1 MYVSALTS
9 QGNKIWNRKTT
20 HFVSCPRM
28 VVSVVPIN
36 VHYYIPNIRIC
47 VAVRQ
52 CRKQRYNYMGR
63 KKISNRNT
71 DKRSHEKGDLERR
84 TKRQVLNL

>member
-9 QGNKIWNRKTT
+9 QGNKIWNRNTT

-63 KKISNRNT
+63 KKNQQR
-71 DKRSHEKGDLERR
+71 KRSHEKGDLERR

>member
-1 MYVSALTS
+1 MYVSALAS
-9 QGNKIWNRKTT
+9 QGNQTWNRNTT
-20 HFVSCPRM
+20 NFVSCPRM

-71 DKRSHEKGDLERR
+71 QTKEAMERETWRDGQRDKC
-84 TKRQVLNL
+84 

>member
-1 MYVSALTS
+1 MHVSALTS
-9 QGNKIWNRKTT
+9 QGNQTWNRNTT

-63 KKISNRNT
+63 KKISSRNIQT
-71 DKRSHEKGDLERR
+71 KEAMKRDTWRDGQRDKC
-84 TKRQVLNL
+84 

>member
-9 QGNKIWNRKTT
+9 QGNKIWNRNTT

-63 KKISNRNT
+63 KKKSATEKEAMKRET
-71 DKRSHEKGDLERR
+71 WRDGQRDKC
-84 TKRQVLNL
+84 

>member
-20 HFVSCPRM
+20 RFVSCPRM

-63 KKISNRNT
+63 KKSAIEIQTKEAMKRET
-71 DKRSHEKGDLERR
+71 WRDGQRDKC
-84 TKRQVLNL
+84 